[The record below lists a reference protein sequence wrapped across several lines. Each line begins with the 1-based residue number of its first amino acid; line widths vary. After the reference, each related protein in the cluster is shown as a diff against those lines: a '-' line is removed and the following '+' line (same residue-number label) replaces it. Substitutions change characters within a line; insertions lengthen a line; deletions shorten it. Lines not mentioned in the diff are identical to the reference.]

1 MIKQGRRSRDGA
13 QPADLLVCFPS
24 HRTNHLNLIPSK
36 PICSPG
42 HPTDITKVPHRRS
55 HHHHLRGGHS
65 MSSPH
70 LWAKTKPSMRSQIKE
85 PTSPKVSCA
94 GNIKVI
100 RQPKSITNT
109 TTTTPRATT
118 TTMMAMN
125 GKYRS
130 SSSKNWHSVME
141 EIEMTRKKSTALEK
155 TSIRATTNTRS
166 TSWMGST
173 LGKKKDVMKFLKNLR
188 NFRLNFGCL
197 GSFEDVSHQDN
208 RSSSST
214 TTTSAEE
221 DEVVIQED
229 NKRYEFCRSRH
240 STGSIR
246 NGENSYRTNVMSKVY
261 TALQEKN
268 NVAHAMNTN
277 NAVIDIEKIV
287 EDHEDGDMRYGFGDG
302 EDAEELCA
310 PAVPPP
316 NALLLMRCK
325 TLPAKSWLEER
336 DQSQQEEEMM
346 KKQGLIMKW
355 ENQNTTNT
363 DSCKISSS
371 NIVKKKTWVIDGIK
385 DQFSRSRSW
394 KI

>member
-42 HPTDITKVPHRRS
+42 HSTDITKVPHRRS
-55 HHHHLRGGHS
+55 HHHHLRGGHA

-100 RQPKSITNT
+100 RQPKYITNT
-109 TTTTPRATT
+109 ATATPRATT
-118 TTMMAMN
+118 TTMTAMK

-141 EIEMTRKKSTALEK
+141 EIEMTRKKNIAPEK
-155 TSIRATTNTRS
+155 TTSRTTTNTRS

-197 GSFEDVSHQDN
+197 GSFEDISHQDI

-214 TTTSAEE
+214 TTTSLEE
-221 DEVVIQED
+221 DDVLIQED
-229 NKRYEFCRSRH
+229 NKRYEFCHSRH

-246 NGENSYRTNVMSKVY
+246 NSENSYRTNVLSKMFI
-261 TALQEKN
+261 AIQENK
-268 NVAHAMNTN
+268 NVAHVINT
-277 NAVIDIEKIV
+277 NAVIDSGKIV
-287 EDHEDGDMRYGFGDG
+287 EDHEDGDISYGFGEG
-302 EDAEELCA
+302 EGTEDLCA

-336 DQSQQEEEMM
+336 DQNQQEEDMI
-346 KKQGLIMKW
+346 KKQRLIMKW

-363 DSCKISSS
+363 ESCRISSS
-371 NIVKKKTWVIDGIK
+371 NIVKKKTWVIEGIK